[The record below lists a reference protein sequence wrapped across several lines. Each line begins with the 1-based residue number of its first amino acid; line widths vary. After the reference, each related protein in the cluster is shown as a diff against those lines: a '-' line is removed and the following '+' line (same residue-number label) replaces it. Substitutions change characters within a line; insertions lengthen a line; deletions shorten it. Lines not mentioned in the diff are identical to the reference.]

1 MNKKLETKYQTLKDD
16 LKELEKDTYETI
28 NSQLFELAK
37 KERLSMMPNLK
48 ESLKEEED
56 YLVEASVLF
65 YNAATKCNETADTIK
80 TQLKEFEKYE
90 KQVDKKKMLKN
101 KPNAL
106 LDYKEN
112 ESAHFAKG
120 NTFYKLFWVFF
131 IGSFA
136 GVIIESIY
144 CVIQYGHYE
153 SRVGLLFG
161 PFNLV
166 YGIGALVLS
175 AFLYKYRNRSKIYS
189 FIGGFIT
196 GSIVEY
202 LCSYFQELLFNST
215 SWDYS
220 NIPFNI
226 NGRICLIYSIFWGIL
241 GIFWIKDIYPKL
253 SELILKIPN
262 NVGKKLT
269 IVLLIF
275 MLINTL
281 ITGVVV
287 NRWKDRINGVPS
299 GNAITDTIDYLYPN
313 DRMQKIFA
321 NLTFK

>member
-1 MNKKLETKYQTLKDD
+1 MNKKLEIKYTNLKNQ
-16 LKELEKDTYETI
+16 LNELNKDTSEI
-28 NSQLFELAK
+28 VNSQLKELAK
-37 KERLSMMPNLK
+37 KQEISKMPELK
-48 ESLKEEED
+48 ENLLEEYN
-56 YLVEASVLF
+56 YLNEASKLF
-65 YNAATKCNETADTIK
+65 VDSASKCSQTADTIK

-90 KQVDKKKMLKN
+90 KQVDKNKMLKS

-112 ESAHFAKG
+112 ESEHFAKG

-144 CVIQYGHYE
+144 CIIQYGHYE
-153 SRVGLLFG
+153 SRVGLLYG

-189 FIGGFIT
+189 FIGGFIV
-196 GSIVEY
+196 GSVVEY

-241 GIFWIKDIYPKL
+241 GIFWIKDIYPFL

-262 NVGKKLT
+262 KIGKKLT

-275 MLINTL
+275 MLLNTL

-287 NRWKDRINGVPS
+287 NRWKNRTDGVAC
-299 GNAITDTIDYLYPN
+299 NNVIDKTIDDLYP
-313 DRMQKIFA
+313 DERMQKIFA
-321 NLTFK
+321 NLTFR

>member
-1 MNKKLETKYQTLKDD
+1 MNKKLEIKYTNLKNQ
-16 LKELEKDTYETI
+16 LNELNKDTSEI
-28 NSQLFELAK
+28 VNSQLKELAK
-37 KERLSMMPNLK
+37 KQEISKMPELK
-48 ESLKEEED
+48 ENLLEEYN
-56 YLVEASVLF
+56 YLNEASKLF
-65 YNAATKCNETADTIK
+65 VDSASKCSQTADTIK

-90 KQVDKKKMLKN
+90 KQVDKNKMLKS

-112 ESAHFAKG
+112 ESEHFAKG

-144 CVIQYGHYE
+144 CIIQYGHYE
-153 SRVGLLFG
+153 SRVGLLYG

-166 YGIGALVLS
+166 YGVGALVLS

-189 FIGGFIT
+189 FIGGFIV
-196 GSIVEY
+196 GSVVEY

-241 GIFWIKDIYPKL
+241 GIFWIKDIYPFL

-262 NVGKKLT
+262 KIGKKLT
-269 IVLLIF
+269 IFLLIF
-275 MLINTL
+275 MLLNTL

-287 NRWKDRINGVPS
+287 NRWKNRTDGVAC
-299 GNAITDTIDYLYPN
+299 NNIIDKTIDDLYP
-313 DRMQKIFA
+313 DERMQKIFA

>member
-1 MNKKLETKYQTLKDD
+1 MNKKLETKYQSLKRD
-16 LKELEKDTYETI
+16 LKELEKDTSETI
-28 NSQLFELAK
+28 NSQLSELAK
-37 KERLSMMPNLK
+37 KEKLSEMP
-48 ESLKEEED
+48 SLKETLKQEQD
-56 YLVEASVLF
+56 YLIEASLLF
-65 YNAATKCNETADTIK
+65 YDVANKCNENADTIK

-90 KQVDKKKMLKN
+90 KQVDKNKMLKN

-106 LDYKEN
+106 VDYKEN
-112 ESAHFAKG
+112 KSEHFAKG

-144 CVIQYGHYE
+144 CIIQYGHYE
-153 SRVGLLFG
+153 SRAGLLYG

-175 AFLYKYRNRSKIYS
+175 GFLYKYRNRSKFYS
-189 FIGGFIT
+189 FIGGFIV
-196 GSIVEY
+196 GSVVEY
-202 LCSYFQELLFNST
+202 LCSFFQELLFNST
-215 SWDYS
+215 SWNYS

-262 NVGKKLT
+262 KIGKKLT
-269 IVLLIF
+269 IILLIF
-275 MLINTL
+275 MIINTL

-287 NRWKDRINGVPS
+287 NRWKNRTEGIVSSNVID
-299 GNAITDTIDYLYPN
+299 DTIDKLYPN
-313 DRMQKIFA
+313 ERMQKIFA
-321 NLTFK
+321 NLSFK